1 MGFLVR
7 AGLGVLG
14 LILAAACSSSDGTK
28 GASTTPSNTPV
39 RTANTDQV
47 RAQLKPVL
55 DAQCSWLFKC
65 CSAGELAQQLG
76 PATSDNCSDH
86 LFESATVGFAYG

>member
-1 MGFLVR
+1 M
-7 AGLGVLG
+7 
-14 LILAAACSSSDGTK
+14 
-28 GASTTPSNTPV
+28 

-65 CSAGELAQQLG
+65 CSAGELAQRLG
-76 PATSDNCSDH
+76 PATSDSCSDH
-86 LFESATVGFAYG
+86 LFESATVGFAYGLTDGADTENLLNVLRQRQMRGSSLRRR